1 MLCKGLSKQPQE
13 WVLTTSPD
21 GRAFWHLIIHQ
32 DWGLEVYFL
41 LLPALP
47 HIVSCFVYLTQQ
59 RLLLSFPFLPFCRA
73 SAQTSPFF
81 WRILSFTA
89 FLMRIQPP
97 FFTEFFKAF
106 KYPSK
111 WILRDLFQL
120 SSRSCV
126 FIFAY
131 SEERTLFKEGSCIF
145 ILPSI
150 ISFGKIK
157 EQLENLY
164 CNSNIIFST
173 TYLF

>member
-21 GRAFWHLIIHQ
+21 GQGFWHLIIHQ

-41 LLPALP
+41 LLLALP
-47 HIVSCFVYLTQQ
+47 HIVSCLVYLTQQ
-59 RLLLSFPFLPFCRA
+59 RLLLPFPFLPFCRA
-73 SAQTSPFF
+73 SAQTSFF

-89 FLMRIQPP
+89 LLLSIQPP

-111 WILRDLFQL
+111 WILRDLVQL

-126 FIFAY
+126 FFFAY
-131 SEERTLFKEGSCIF
+131 SEERALFKEGSYIF
-145 ILPSI
+145 ILPLI
-150 ISFGKIK
+150 ISFGKVK
-157 EQLENLY
+157 QQLENLY
-164 CNSNIIFST
+164 CNSNIIFWT
-173 TYLF
+173 RYLF